1 VNEKNYQVW
10 MTTVE
15 AAAREQRVAE
25 SAVVHELDRMA
36 EHLVGETAPE
46 AQQVKMHVQQ
56 LLTQLAPERQHLTL
70 YAERYCSGG
79 R

>member
-1 VNEKNYQVW
+1 MNEQNYQQW

-15 AAAREQRVAE
+15 AAAREPRVAH
-25 SAVVHELDRMA
+25 SKVVHELDRMA

-46 AQQVKMHVQQ
+46 AQRVKMHVQR
-56 LLTQLAPERQHLTL
+56 LLTQLAPERQDATL
-70 YAERYCSGG
+70 YAERYCNGG

>member
-1 VNEKNYQVW
+1 MNEKNYQHW

-15 AAAREQRVAE
+15 AAAREPRVAH
-25 SAVVHELDRMA
+25 SAVVSELDRMA

-46 AQQVKMHVQQ
+46 AQRVKMHVQQ
-56 LLTQLAPERQHLTL
+56 LLTQLAPERQDVTL
-70 YAERYCSGG
+70 YAERYCNGG

>member
-1 VNEKNYQVW
+1 

-15 AAAREQRVAE
+15 VASREPRVAH

-46 AQQVKMHVQQ
+46 AQRVKLHVQQ
-56 LLTQLAPERQHLTL
+56 LLTQLAPERPDATL
-70 YAERYCSGG
+70 YAQRYCNGG

>member
-1 VNEKNYQVW
+1 MNEQNYQQW

-15 AAAREQRVAE
+15 AAAREPQTE
-25 SAVVHELDRMA
+25 PSAVVHELDRMA
-36 EHLVGETAPE
+36 EHLVGETAPD

-56 LLTQLAPERQHLTL
+56 LLTQLAPERHDVRL
-70 YAERYCSGG
+70 YSEKYCNGG